1 LDRLSLSLLNWWK
14 DIVMTAVELP
24 ATPTSTWPNVTS
36 PKEEQTRQLPLP
48 VAARGN
54 KGGACRQPD
63 TGEATSWFVPPLVVP
78 AFLVALIVA
87 RVAYQA
93 LV

>member
-1 LDRLSLSLLNWWK
+1 
-14 DIVMTAVELP
+14 MTIEV
-24 ATPTSTWPNVTS
+24 
-36 PKEEQTRQLPLP
+36 QTRQLPQP
-48 VAARGN
+48 VAAREHNGR
-54 KGGACRQPD
+54 ARRRPE
-63 TGEATSWFVPPLVVP
+63 TVEATNWFVPPLVVP

>member
-1 LDRLSLSLLNWWK
+1 
-14 DIVMTAVELP
+14 MTAVELP
-24 ATPTSTWPNVTS
+24 TTPTSTWPNVTS

-54 KGGACRQPD
+54 EGGACRQPE
-63 TGEATSWFVPPLVVP
+63 TGEAVSWFVPPLVVP

-87 RVAYQA
+87 RVAYQV